1 MPLSLYEYGEPVGL
15 AVKCERD
22 KFDPV
27 GPAVKRR
34 RYFVPMQYRLS
45 KVRMY
50 MRPLA
55 TAGLA

>member
-1 MPLSLYEYGEPVGL
+1 MSLSLNEYGEPVGL
-15 AVKCERD
+15 AAKRERD

-27 GPAVKRR
+27 GLAVKRR

-45 KVRMY
+45 NVRMY